1 MNVEANG
8 NELKL
13 RLRKKADTMS
23 TELGGYLQG
32 GQSEGG

>member
-1 MNVEANG
+1 MNVEATG

-13 RLRKKADTMS
+13 RLRKKAGTMS

-32 GQSEGG
+32 EQSDDC